1 MAPNYAIFFMSA
13 REEKILESAPLK
25 PRICWRYID
34 DIFFIWEH
42 GEDSLNLFLEHL
54 NKAHP
59 TIKFMAEYSR
69 SKIYFLD
76 VSVRNRL
83 ATDFYMK
90 PTDTHQYQWLH
101 LVIQVIVR
109 HQFRLVKL

>member
-1 MAPNYAIFFMSA
+1 MARNYAILFMSA
-13 REEKILESAPLK
+13 LEEKILESAPLK
-25 PRICWRYID
+25 FRVWWRYID

-69 SKIYFLD
+69 SKIYFPD

-83 ATDFYMK
+83 ATDIYMK

-101 LVIQVIVR
+101 LVIQVINSV
-109 HQFRLVKL
+109 